1 MSEMFS
7 RRVFMRGLGV
17 VAAAAA
23 LTACSSTNEAVNQAL
38 IEGAV
43 GGIVAADCKI
53 GRMTYWA
60 ANATVPVY
68 EISFR
73 IVMTNVSSKP
83 VTLSGDNFATTLDG
97 TPIPPFNFSARD
109 VGDADIWRTYDS
121 LTIRPGEERS
131 IALAYEI
138 SQPTYDS
145 WYKSSRTVAVSFT
158 CGGQRVTYTFD
169 TASRKRIV
177 SDIETL

>member
-7 RRVFMRGLGV
+7 RRVFLRGLGV

-38 IEGAV
+38 IEGGV

-53 GRMTYWA
+53 DRSRYWA
-60 ANATVPVY
+60 ANATVPVN

-109 VGDADIWRTYDS
+109 VGDADIR
-121 LTIRPGEERS
+121 RR
-131 IALAYEI
+131 
-138 SQPTYDS
+138 
-145 WYKSSRTVAVSFT
+145 
-158 CGGQRVTYTFD
+158 
-169 TASRKRIV
+169 
-177 SDIETL
+177 

>member
-53 GRMTYWA
+53 GRSRYWA
-60 ANATVPVY
+60 ANATVPVN

-121 LTIRPGEERS
+121 LTIRPGEERT
-131 IALAYEI
+131 IEVEYVTD
-138 SQPTYDS
+138 QPTYENLWKTS
-145 WYKSSRTVAVSFT
+145 HSASVAFT

>member
-7 RRVFMRGLGV
+7 RRVFLRGLGV

-43 GGIVAADCKI
+43 GGIVATDCKI
-53 GRMTYWA
+53 GRSRYWA
-60 ANATVPVY
+60 ANATVPVN

-97 TPIPPFNFSARD
+97 TPIPP
-109 VGDADIWRTYDS
+109 VQLQRTGCG
-121 LTIRPGEERS
+121 RCRH
-131 IALAYEI
+131 LAH
-138 SQPTYDS
+138 
-145 WYKSSRTVAVSFT
+145 
-158 CGGQRVTYTFD
+158 
-169 TASRKRIV
+169 
-177 SDIETL
+177 L

>member
-1 MSEMFS
+1 MSEMFP
-7 RRVFMRGLGV
+7 RRVFLRGLGV
-17 VAAAAA
+17 VAATAA

-121 LTIRPGEERS
+121 LLDIRCYMITSVGGS
-131 IALAYEI
+131 LTQLLQIAWGFSQQRDNPMPAGTSPAAPSPLALPAAI
-138 SQPTYDS
+138 S
-145 WYKSSRTVAVSFT
+145 A
-158 CGGQRVTYTFD
+158 
-169 TASRKRIV
+169 
-177 SDIETL
+177 

>member
-7 RRVFMRGLGV
+7 RRVFLRGLGV

-53 GRMTYWA
+53 GRSRYWA
-60 ANATVPVY
+60 ANATVPVN

-131 IALAYEI
+131 VALAYEI

-145 WYKSSRTVAVSFT
+145 WYSSNRTVAVSFT

>member
-1 MSEMFS
+1 MSEMIS

-53 GRMTYWA
+53 GRSRYWA
-60 ANATVPVY
+60 ANATVPVN

-83 VTLSGDNFATTLDG
+83 VTLSGDNFVTTLDG
-97 TPIPPFNFSARD
+97 TPITPFRFSARD

-131 IALAYEI
+131 VGYNLFLLRLSHCCVLPYMPPPYAPALQQQESTDNRFFSALL
-138 SQPTYDS
+138 S
-145 WYKSSRTVAVSFT
+145 
-158 CGGQRVTYTFD
+158 
-169 TASRKRIV
+169 
-177 SDIETL
+177 

>member
-7 RRVFMRGLGV
+7 RRVFLRGLGV

-43 GGIVAADCKI
+43 GGIVATDCKI
-53 GRMTYWA
+53 DRSRYWA
-60 ANATVPVY
+60 ANATVPVN
-68 EISFR
+68 ELSFR
-73 IVMTNVSSKP
+73 IVMSNVSSKP
-83 VTLSGDNFATTLDG
+83 VTLSADNFATTLDG
-97 TPIPPFNFSARD
+97 TPITPFRFSARD

-131 IALAYEI
+131 VALDYEI
-138 SQPTYDS
+138 DQATYDS
-145 WYKSSRTVAVSFT
+145 WRNADRSAAVAFT
-158 CGGQRVTYTFD
+158 CGNQRVTYTKN
-169 TASRKRIV
+169 SRSADVVV

>member
-7 RRVFMRGLGV
+7 RRVFLRGLGV
-17 VAAAAA
+17 AAAAAA

-43 GGIVAADCKI
+43 GGIVATDCKI
-53 GRMTYWA
+53 SKGEYWA
-60 ANATVPVY
+60 ANATVPVN

-97 TPIPPFNFSARD
+97 TPITPFRFSARD
-109 VGDADIWRTYDS
+109 VGDTDIWRTYDS
-121 LTIRPGEERS
+121 LTIRPGEERRV
-131 IALAYEI
+131 ALEYEI
-138 SQPTYDS
+138 SQSTYDS
-145 WYKSSRTVAVSFT
+145 WYRSSRTVAVSFT
-158 CGGQRVTYTFD
+158 CGNQRVTYTKN
-169 TASRKRIV
+169 SRSDEITV

>member
-7 RRVFMRGLGV
+7 RRVFLRGLGV

-43 GGIVAADCKI
+43 GGIVAKDCILGTSRFRSASSDVPIYYVGAKI
-53 GRMTYWA
+53 
-60 ANATVPVY
+60 VL
-68 EISFR
+68 
-73 IVMTNVSSKP
+73 TNVSSKS
-83 VTLSGDNFATTLDG
+83 VTLSGDNFDTVLDG
-97 TPIPPFNFSARD
+97 TRLIQPKFSAQD
-109 VGDADIWRTYDS
+109 IGGSEIWRTYDN
-121 LTIRPGEERS
+121 LTIRPGEERT
-131 IALAYEI
+131 IEVEYVTD
-138 SQPTYDS
+138 QPTYENLWKTS
-145 WYKSSRTVAVSFT
+145 HSASVAFT
-158 CGGQRVTYTFD
+158 CGGQRVTHTFD

>member
-1 MSEMFS
+1 MSEMFP
-7 RRVFMRGLGV
+7 RRVFLRGLGV

-43 GGIVAADCKI
+43 GGIVAKDCILGTSRFRSASSDVPIYYVGAKI
-53 GRMTYWA
+53 
-60 ANATVPVY
+60 VL
-68 EISFR
+68 
-73 IVMTNVSSKP
+73 TNVSSKP

-138 SQPTYDS
+138 SQPTYENLWKTS
-145 WYKSSRTVAVSFT
+145 HSASVAFT

>member
-7 RRVFMRGLGV
+7 RRVFLRGLGV

-43 GGIVAADCKI
+43 GGIVAKDCILGTSRFRSASSDVPIYYVGAKI
-53 GRMTYWA
+53 
-60 ANATVPVY
+60 VL
-68 EISFR
+68 
-73 IVMTNVSSKP
+73 TNVSSKS

-131 IALAYEI
+131 VALAYEI
-138 SQPTYDS
+138 SQSTYDS

-158 CGGQRVTYTFD
+158 CGNQRVTYTKN
-169 TASRKRIV
+169 SRSDEITV

>member
-131 IALAYEI
+131 VALAYEI

>member
-53 GRMTYWA
+53 DRSRYWA
-60 ANATVPVY
+60 ANATVPVN

-97 TPIPPFNFSARD
+97 TPIPRSTSAHGMWEMQTSGAPMTVSPSDPARSA
-109 VGDADIWRTYDS
+109 VLPWRM
-121 LTIRPGEERS
+121 
-131 IALAYEI
+131 
-138 SQPTYDS
+138 
-145 WYKSSRTVAVSFT
+145 KS
-158 CGGQRVTYTFD
+158 
-169 TASRKRIV
+169 ASRPMTAGTVPAAPSPLASPAAI
-177 SDIETL
+177 SA

>member
-7 RRVFMRGLGV
+7 RRVFLRGLGV
-17 VAAAAA
+17 VAAATA

-60 ANATVPVY
+60 ANATVPVN

-109 VGDADIWRTYDS
+109 VGAADSWRT
-121 LTIRPGEERS
+121 
-131 IALAYEI
+131 
-138 SQPTYDS
+138 
-145 WYKSSRTVAVSFT
+145 
-158 CGGQRVTYTFD
+158 
-169 TASRKRIV
+169 
-177 SDIETL
+177 

>member
-131 IALAYEI
+131 IALAWLI
-138 SQPTYDS
+138 SYA
-145 WYKSSRTVAVSFT
+145 KA
-158 CGGQRVTYTFD
+158 CLLYT
-169 TASRKRIV
+169 
-177 SDIETL
+177 SDAADDQ

>member
-7 RRVFMRGLGV
+7 RRVFLRGLGV

-43 GGIVAADCKI
+43 GGIVAKDCILGTSRFRSASSDVPIYYVGAKI
-53 GRMTYWA
+53 
-60 ANATVPVY
+60 VL
-68 EISFR
+68 
-73 IVMTNVSSKP
+73 TNVSSKS

-131 IALAYEI
+131 VALAYEI

-145 WYKSSRTVAVSFT
+145 WYSSNRTVAVSFT
-158 CGGQRVTYTFD
+158 CGNQRVTYTKN
-169 TASRKRIV
+169 SRSDEITV

>member
-7 RRVFMRGLGV
+7 RRVFLRGLGV

-97 TPIPPFNFSARD
+97 TPIPRSTSAHGMWEMQTSGAPMTVSPSDPARSA
-109 VGDADIWRTYDS
+109 VLPWRM
-121 LTIRPGEERS
+121 
-131 IALAYEI
+131 
-138 SQPTYDS
+138 
-145 WYKSSRTVAVSFT
+145 KS
-158 CGGQRVTYTFD
+158 
-169 TASRKRIV
+169 ASRPMTAGTSPAAPSPLASPVAI
-177 SDIETL
+177 SA

>member
-1 MSEMFS
+1 MSEMFP
-7 RRVFMRGLGV
+7 RRVFLRGLGV

-53 GRMTYWA
+53 GRSRY
-60 ANATVPVY
+60 
-68 EISFR
+68 FR

-131 IALAYEI
+131 VALAYEI

-145 WYKSSRTVAVSFT
+145 WYSSSRTVAVSFT
-158 CGGQRVTYTFD
+158 CGNQRVTYTKN
-169 TASRKRIV
+169 SRSDEITV

>member
-7 RRVFMRGLGV
+7 RRVFLRGLGV

-97 TPIPPFNFSARD
+97 TPIPRSTSAHGMWEMQTSGAPMTVSPSDPARSA
-109 VGDADIWRTYDS
+109 VLPWRMKS
-121 LTIRPGEERS
+121 
-131 IALAYEI
+131 A
-138 SQPTYDS
+138 SQPM
-145 WYKSSRTVAVSFT
+145 
-158 CGGQRVTYTFD
+158 
-169 TASRKRIV
+169 TAGTSPAAPSPLASPAAI
-177 SDIETL
+177 SA

>member
-53 GRMTYWA
+53 GRSRYWA
-60 ANATVPVY
+60 ANATVPVN

-73 IVMTNVSSKP
+73 IVMTNVGSKP

-97 TPIPPFNFSARD
+97 TPIPPFRFGARD

-121 LTIRPGEERS
+121 
-131 IALAYEI
+131 
-138 SQPTYDS
+138 
-145 WYKSSRTVAVSFT
+145 WYSSSHTVAVSFT
-158 CGGQRVTYTFD
+158 CGNQRVTYTKN
-169 TASRKRIV
+169 SRSDEITV

>member
-1 MSEMFS
+1 
-7 RRVFMRGLGV
+7 MRGLGV

-73 IVMTNVSSKP
+73 TVSYTHL
-83 VTLSGDNFATTLDG
+83 TLPTT
-97 TPIPPFNFSARD
+97 
-109 VGDADIWRTYDS
+109 
-121 LTIRPGEERS
+121 
-131 IALAYEI
+131 
-138 SQPTYDS
+138 
-145 WYKSSRTVAVSFT
+145 
-158 CGGQRVTYTFD
+158 
-169 TASRKRIV
+169 
-177 SDIETL
+177 

>member
-1 MSEMFS
+1 
-7 RRVFMRGLGV
+7 
-17 VAAAAA
+17 
-23 LTACSSTNEAVNQAL
+23 
-38 IEGAV
+38 
-43 GGIVAADCKI
+43 
-53 GRMTYWA
+53 
-60 ANATVPVY
+60 
-68 EISFR
+68 
-73 IVMTNVSSKP
+73 MTNVGSKP

-97 TPIPPFNFSARD
+97 TPIPPFRFGARD

-131 IALAYEI
+131 VLLEYEI

-145 WYKSSRTVAVSFT
+145 WYSSSRTVAVSFT
-158 CGGQRVTYTFD
+158 CGNQRVTYTFD

>member
-7 RRVFMRGLGV
+7 RRVFLRGLGV

-43 GGIVAADCKI
+43 GGIVAKDCILGTSRFRSASSDVPIYYVGAKI
-53 GRMTYWA
+53 
-60 ANATVPVY
+60 VL
-68 EISFR
+68 
-73 IVMTNVSSKP
+73 TNVSSKS
-83 VTLSGDNFATTLDG
+83 VTLSGDNFDTVLDG
-97 TPIPPFNFSARD
+97 TRLTQPKFSAQ
-109 VGDADIWRTYDS
+109 DIGGS
-121 LTIRPGEERS
+121 IRPGEERT
-131 IALAYEI
+131 IEVEYVTD
-138 SQPTYDS
+138 QPTYENLWKTS
-145 WYKSSRTVAVSFT
+145 HSASVAFT